1 MALTAAQVK
10 GRIKKLAQEKSADA
24 RVLLRICAME
34 RFLERVAN
42 SNYKEN
48 CIHRGPDRP
57 FPPRIVE

>member
-42 SNYKEN
+42 
-48 CIHRGPDRP
+48 
-57 FPPRIVE
+57 